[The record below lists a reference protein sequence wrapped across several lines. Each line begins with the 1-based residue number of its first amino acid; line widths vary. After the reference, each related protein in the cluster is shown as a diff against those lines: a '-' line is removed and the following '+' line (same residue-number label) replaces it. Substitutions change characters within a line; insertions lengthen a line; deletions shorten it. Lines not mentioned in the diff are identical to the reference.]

1 MIIDNYIAEQ
11 FIDPATA
18 PWTPLTAITATISIW
33 SVIKWVKTKVVDDAS
48 CTNDWEGYY
57 SYLFTAMQ
65 PSTFYIYEIVPSATA
80 YRVSGWIDYRL
91 QNLSMDISDIRWGGG
106 GFSINYGAI
115 NSHTT
120 NKMNEIKKE
129 LTTIP
134 KMIEDWFSETN
145 SHIDIAKNDI
155 KDTINSIEI
164 PEIPET
170 DVSEITQG
178 IWILKQR
185 FTKLS
190 EFLKKESDIEKE
202 EIRKQLEAKID
213 EIENAYEDMQNAHS
227 EEIELKTS
235 EVSEKEKLI
244 AEMEETA
251 QELME
256 ELEKEWETKKNEA
269 EQEVKNKI
277 ISSLSE

>member
-65 PSTFYIYEIVPSATA
+65 PSTFYMYEIVPSATA

-106 GFSINYGAI
+106 WFSINYGAI

-120 NKMNEIKKE
+120 KKANEVIEEIKKSKTD
-129 LTTIP
+129 LSW
-134 KMIEDWFSETN
+134 IENTLNEISSQN
-145 SHIDIAKNDI
+145 DIANNNI
-155 KDTINSIEI
+155 IDTIKETGIEVSS
-164 PEIPET
+164 
-170 DVSEITQG
+170 DV
-178 IWILKQR
+178 
-185 FTKLS
+185 
-190 EFLKKESDIEKE
+190 
-202 EIRKQLEAKID
+202 IRKSKELETSNVKTRNLVRQKTKKID
-213 EIENAYEDMQNAHS
+213 ENVSKLSDRQDLTDKKIEDEADEIEEQIEKILEQEADMIENEINTQFEREAD
-227 EEIELKTS
+227 EIES
-235 EVSEKEKLI
+235 
-244 AEMEETA
+244 
-251 QELME
+251 
-256 ELEKEWETKKNEA
+256 N
-269 EQEVKNKI
+269 
-277 ISSLSE
+277 LS